1 MARKT
6 KKTGIVRLYKLRSV
20 MNTEYIITIITNDL
34 NRPSD
39 DWKEF
44 PKDVI
49 NTNDVDD
56 VRFYQNT
63 DNFNGLKIVKLT
75 VEQRYGNTDTYIET
89 VNEFRGV

>member
-63 DNFNGLKIVKLT
+63 DNFNGLKIVKLI